1 MGKKT
6 HMGNSRKA
14 VHKLNSSSVK
24 NNKST
29 CSHKCGPSDHGRN
42 VAPEMSAHN
51 TGPRYIPKSNK
62 ISSQRIQIGCILPD
76 FDSSRSSI
84 KSLKAKRRRIAKKR
98 RKQLLALSPISLDGS
113 KPMDR
118 DDTMDKKFTYFSGG
132 VNIPFNDKFERVYS
146 VLDDLKVIHTP
157 QIEDYSRGLIF
168 QRVDSLSADII
179 LCPRNEIISRGLDKS
194 DMLCNAFDVV
204 IKATKITLRG
214 SKSQSVRGDPY
225 RPLQYS
231 CIGTHVIQG
240 GAGGITPFSVA
251 LEKVDL
257 CTRKTVQKYIL
268 SVEHL
273 YSAYVSNEEIEILTK
288 AIKLTDAS
296 TFTMPPSRSNPSPQ
310 KAKYYGAMAV
320 GQNVFL
326 ATHTDKD
333 YAYSAVSVHCRFPCQ
348 INKQRILAYFAF
360 PALGIAIPLRIG
372 DVLFFNP
379 NEPHCFSSRVTET
392 DHLYCVSLYLK
403 SALIGLNDNSIQLTD
418 AQKSALEYKKSRL
431 NLAI

>member
-1 MGKKT
+1 
-6 HMGNSRKA
+6 MGNSRKA
-14 VHKLNSSSVK
+14 VHKLSSSSVK

-204 IKATKITLRG
+204 IKATKITPRG
-214 SKSQSVRGDPY
+214 IKSQRVRGDPY
-225 RPLQYS
+225 RP
-231 CIGTHVIQG
+231 
-240 GAGGITPFSVA
+240 
-251 LEKVDL
+251 
-257 CTRKTVQKYIL
+257 
-268 SVEHL
+268 
-273 YSAYVSNEEIEILTK
+273 
-288 AIKLTDAS
+288 
-296 TFTMPPSRSNPSPQ
+296 
-310 KAKYYGAMAV
+310 
-320 GQNVFL
+320 
-326 ATHTDKD
+326 
-333 YAYSAVSVHCRFPCQ
+333 
-348 INKQRILAYFAF
+348 
-360 PALGIAIPLRIG
+360 
-372 DVLFFNP
+372 
-379 NEPHCFSSRVTET
+379 
-392 DHLYCVSLYLK
+392 
-403 SALIGLNDNSIQLTD
+403 
-418 AQKSALEYKKSRL
+418 
-431 NLAI
+431 